1 MATVTVAKKMT
12 LVTDAGS
19 FTPKSGPFQM
29 DDSKAAILH
38 AEGLVNYHGEPPAAV
53 IVDHIA
59 TIESEFEYSA
69 DTDERIPEFD
79 EVPYD
84 GLELIPTADKVSD
97 ALVMNGIS
105 SISALSC
112 KTVEELVKIKGI
124 GKATATALLK
134 EAKSFMENR

>member
-12 LVTDAGS
+12 LVTDSGN

-38 AEGLVNYHGEPPAAV
+38 AKGMVNYHGEPAADV
-53 IVDHIA
+53 TVDHVS
-59 TIESEFEYSA
+59 TLEDGFEYSS
-69 DTDERIPEFD
+69 DSEERIPEFD

-84 GLELIPTADKVSD
+84 GLELLPAAERVSD
-97 ALVMNGIS
+97 VLTMNGIA

-112 KTVEELVKIKGI
+112 KTVDDLVKINGI
-124 GKATATALLK
+124 GKATARKLLK
-134 EAKSFMENR
+134 EANAFMGNR